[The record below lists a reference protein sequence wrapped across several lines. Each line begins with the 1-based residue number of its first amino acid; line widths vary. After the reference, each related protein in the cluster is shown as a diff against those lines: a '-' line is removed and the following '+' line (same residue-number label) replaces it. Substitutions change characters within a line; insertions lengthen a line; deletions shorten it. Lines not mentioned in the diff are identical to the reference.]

1 MIFSQI
7 FKKLCSLGLE
17 NKAEVH
23 WNTFH
28 MNDSS
33 LTTSDVFE
41 KLQCRMGLVL
51 FCADQMAVPSLQELD
66 GDILSH
72 SIRGHYMKG

>member
-7 FKKLCSLGLE
+7 FKKLYSLGLE
-17 NKAEVH
+17 NKAGVH

-28 MNDSS
+28 TNDSS
-33 LTTSDVFE
+33 LTPSDVFE
-41 KLQCRMGLVL
+41 NLQCRMGLAL

-66 GDILSH
+66 GDIVTQH
-72 SIRGHYMKG
+72 